1 MKRFACG
8 DVVPGCQARFTG
20 DSAESIL
27 EQVAEH
33 ARHAHG
39 LDQVTPELRAGV
51 LAAIG

>member
-20 DSAESIL
+20 DSDESIL
-27 EQVAEH
+27 AQVAEH
-33 ARHAHG
+33 AHDAHG
-39 LDQVTPELRAGV
+39 LDQVTPGLRASI